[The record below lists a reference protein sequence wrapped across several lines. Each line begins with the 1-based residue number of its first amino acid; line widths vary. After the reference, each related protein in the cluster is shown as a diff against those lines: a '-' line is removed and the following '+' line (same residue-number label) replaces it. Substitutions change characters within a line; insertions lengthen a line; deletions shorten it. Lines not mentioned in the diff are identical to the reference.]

1 VDKFRW
7 HDWVFIFMI
16 ADMTTAT
23 IMAILVGAIEMIFVL
38 PVFVIV
44 WLSYEDFRVR
54 KENDKNSN

>member
-1 VDKFRW
+1 
-7 HDWVFIFMI
+7 MI